1 MWLPTK
7 QKVLRAVDDLIGR
20 LDRLD
25 KRIAEHEEQV
35 ALGTRLG
42 LGSGDPQVAATRDAH
57 TDIWESLKAARS
69 EIAADRVDFRVISKQ
84 LKSVDGAVSHV
95 ERILDLADADV
106 AHAKGAFRRQFG
118 GSAGD

>member
-1 MWLPTK
+1 MWFPTK
-7 QKVLRAVDDLIGR
+7 QKVLRALDDLIGR

-57 TDIWESLKAARS
+57 TEIRESLKAARS
-69 EIAADRVDFRVISKQ
+69 GIAGDRVDFRVISKQ
-84 LKSVDGAVSHV
+84 LQSVNGAVSHV

-106 AHAKGAFRRQFG
+106 ARAKGAFRRRFG
-118 GSAGD
+118 NAGD